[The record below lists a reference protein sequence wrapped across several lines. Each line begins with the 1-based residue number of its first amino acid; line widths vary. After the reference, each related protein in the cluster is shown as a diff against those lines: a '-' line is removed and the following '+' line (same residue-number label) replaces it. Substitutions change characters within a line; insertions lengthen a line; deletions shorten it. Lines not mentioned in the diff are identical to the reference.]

1 MASLD
6 TSRSANGGVDRAWRW
21 GKAWRYLVVAGIA
34 LGLAGPFS
42 TFAAWSLPVRIA
54 FWVAAV
60 LGIGAINFATR
71 YLIARLA
78 GDRLALWPVL
88 LLTCV
93 VAAVP
98 GGLLLWLAVP
108 PLLGPAS
115 DAVSLPVVTGQVL
128 LINLVLTFVG
138 VLVAQR
144 GTKNAALAGMP
155 AAAAAAPA
163 PDSARWLER
172 LPVEHRVAELLAL
185 EAEDHYL
192 RVHTSAGSTLI
203 LLRLGDAIAELG
215 PARGAQVHRSWW
227 VARDAVD
234 HAERTGEKVALI
246 LRGGLRVPVSRGNR
260 AKLAAMGWN

>member
-1 MASLD
+1 MAASGS
-6 TSRSANGGVDRAWRW
+6 SRSASGGTDQAWRW
-21 GKAWRYLVVAGIA
+21 GNAWRYLVVAGIA
-34 LGLAGPFS
+34 LGLAGPFG
-42 TFAAWSLPVRIA
+42 TFAAWGLPTRIA
-54 FWVAAV
+54 FWAAAV
-60 LGIGAINFATR
+60 LGIGGINFATR

-78 GDRLALWPVL
+78 GGRLALWPVL
-88 LLTCV
+88 LATCV

-98 GGLLLWLAVP
+98 GGVLLWIAVP
-108 PLLGPAS
+108 PLLGSAADPI
-115 DAVSLPVVTGQVL
+115 SLPVVIGQVL

-144 GTKNAALAGMP
+144 GLRATTAE
-155 AAAAAAPA
+155 PA
-163 PDSARWLER
+163 PTPVVESDAHWAER
-172 LPVEHRVAELLAL
+172 LPPELRAAELLAL

-192 RVHTSAGSTLI
+192 RVHTAAGSTLI

-215 PARGAQVHRSWW
+215 PARGVQVHRSWW

-234 HAERTGEKVALI
+234 HAERAGEKVALI